1 MASNSD
7 SEGESPSSKR
17 WKWLGGE
24 RRVAGGSHWRKP
36 SLGDT
41 KAPESS
47 SNVADQLKAQKAH
60 FLKLFG
66 CRAELSPRSSHES
79 LKRKDTLP
87 LLPPELWI
95 YIFHLATSPSHPFLS
110 SSIVTPSTP
119 ISFMEYPSSH
129 SHLIPQY
136 NAAMAFKCSLTHVCR
151 LWHVLMQEVLFEFV
165 WITKGEDASRIVK
178 LLDAHAVRKLENA
191 TTTTKDTSDPTP
203 SEKAKGKRRALS
215 ISAGP
220 IPVSDDTNLDYDNK
234 GAFTYPFDT
243 RSVGRHIR
251 RIHIETPPRELCSPQ
266 DIIRL
271 VELSP
276 GLVIFSDFQS
286 IRRNPNFHIFS
297 TPSPES
303 ASNDSSPSPTP
314 STSTHI
320 VSLRDSDCRQAA
332 DHRVLSALLDPP
344 HRDTGLRR
352 LSWTNYDYEN
362 GDYEAGMRY
371 YLRVFGPKIERAQDR
386 LEFLELTLS
395 KSSVGG
401 SFFDTFLNAPPTI
414 NPHTLT
420 TLNTSLSSTT
430 VTTSTSTSTSS
441 LSPSLSDKPSTS
453 TLDLLAAAPLHLPA
467 LRSLKVTLDNVTFAV
482 LASWDMPVLQN
493 LSVISA
499 DFSYAGDGF
508 AQFFISHGEKIVQL
522 ELGHSSGEVEEFWL
536 AGGPGAAPGANDGTN
551 LPAIAT
557 WLPNLKQLIVSADA
571 EWDWQNPN
579 VIAPHVLIPS
589 HPTLDFIGIR
599 DLQRRIYEGLERV
612 EARDAD
618 RLARGGKPDALPPP
632 DAPPVEGFDP
642 WFALIAQF
650 SGLAQREAFPK
661 LKYIRD
667 LSWESGAMRN
677 DGKVRVS
684 DERLGR
690 AVLEETRRKEWDL
703 GDDLGEGEGM
713 VVGEDVGGVGDAGH
727 ASGSANGRRREG
739 PRMARMISS
748 FVRSASSAGALSA
761 EKPSVHATLHA
772 PRKDPRI
779 ERRRQERRR
788 EAEEQ
793 LLRAREIQ
801 QWRRAGS
808 LWIRVVKMCKDNK
821 VWLEDCAGVNIT
833 FGSLWRV
840 EQEVKV

>member
-1 MASNSD
+1 
-7 SEGESPSSKR
+7 
-17 WKWLGGE
+17 
-24 RRVAGGSHWRKP
+24 
-36 SLGDT
+36 
-41 KAPESS
+41 
-47 SNVADQLKAQKAH
+47 
-60 FLKLFG
+60 
-66 CRAELSPRSSHES
+66 
-79 LKRKDTLP
+79 P

-151 LWHVLMQEVLFEFV
+151 LWHDLMQEVLFEFV
-165 WITKGEDASRIVK
+165 WITKGKDASRIVE
-178 LLDAHAVRKLENA
+178 LLDAR
-191 TTTTKDTSDPTP
+191 
-203 SEKAKGKRRALS
+203 
-215 ISAGP
+215 
-220 IPVSDDTNLDYDNK
+220 
-234 GAFTYPFDT
+234 AFTYPFDT

-286 IRRNPNFHIFS
+286 IRRNPTFHIFS
-297 TPSPES
+297 TP
-303 ASNDSSPSPTP
+303 
-314 STSTHI
+314 
-320 VSLRDSDCRQAA
+320 LRDSDCHQAA

-344 HRDTGLRR
+344 HRDPGLRR

-395 KSSVGG
+395 KSSVG
-401 SFFDTFLNAPPTI
+401 
-414 NPHTLT
+414 
-420 TLNTSLSSTT
+420 
-430 VTTSTSTSTSS
+430 
-441 LSPSLSDKPSTS
+441 
-453 TLDLLAAAPLHLPA
+453 AAPLHLPA
-467 LRSLKVTLDNVTFAV
+467 LRSLKVTLDNITFAV
-482 LASWDMPVLQN
+482 LASWDIPVLQN

-522 ELGHSSGEVEEFWL
+522 ELGHSSGEVEEFWI
-536 AGGPGAAPGANDGTN
+536 AGGPGANDGTN
-551 LPAIAT
+551 QTPHTLPAIAT

-677 DGKVRVS
+677 DG
-684 DERLGR
+684 
-690 AVLEETRRKEWDL
+690 
-703 GDDLGEGEGM
+703 
-713 VVGEDVGGVGDAGH
+713 
-727 ASGSANGRRREG
+727 N
-739 PRMARMISS
+739 
-748 FVRSASSAGALSA
+748 
-761 EKPSVHATLHA
+761 
-772 PRKDPRI
+772 
-779 ERRRQERRR
+779 
-788 EAEEQ
+788 
-793 LLRAREIQ
+793 
-801 QWRRAGS
+801 WRRVGS
-808 LWIRVVKMCKDNK
+808 LWIRVVKMCRDNK